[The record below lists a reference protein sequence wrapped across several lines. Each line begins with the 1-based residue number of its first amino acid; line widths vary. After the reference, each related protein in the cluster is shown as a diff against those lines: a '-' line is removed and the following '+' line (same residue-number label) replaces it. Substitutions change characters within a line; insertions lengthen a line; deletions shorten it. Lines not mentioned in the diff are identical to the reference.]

1 VILIDLNVLLDIL
14 QERRPHFQASSAVID
29 RTLADGVDA
38 FIPAHAVTTI
48 HYLVARYAS
57 RNSANRAVDW
67 LLKHFQVAAID
78 SRVLTRAR
86 ALDWPDF
93 EDAVVAAAA
102 ESHDCSLIVTRNVS
116 DFHDFP
122 VSART
127 PEEYLLI
134 NRDM

>member
-1 VILIDLNVLLDIL
+1 MILIDLNVLLDIL

-29 RTLADGVDA
+29 RTLADDVGA
-38 FIPAHAVTTI
+38 FIPSHAVTTI
-48 HYLVARYAS
+48 HHLVAKYGS
-57 RNSANRAVDW
+57 RRSANRAVDW
-67 LLKHFQVAAID
+67 LLKHFQVAAVD

-102 ESHDCSLIVTRNVS
+102 ESHHCSLIITRNVS
-116 DFHDFP
+116 DFRDSP

-134 NRDM
+134 TRDI